1 MVNVY
6 LLYSPNRNRLHRKS
20 QLDIAHTYPV
30 QEMHLRDILHRN
42 RSQLSF
48 LFGPR
53 HAPKGIP
60 GNLSHRCRTN
70 LLDSL
75 DLQKNQGNIVRRC
88 LRRLAPSLYNK
99 DLVNH
104 RQSIR
109 LRERESRSIL
119 YKVYS
124 LFDLDFLGNILG
136 DSCCTT
142 VARHLQIQRKFQ
154 GYIRYILTILQSVDS
169 SQRGSLRK

>member
-20 QLDIAHTYPV
+20 QLDIAHTY
-30 QEMHLRDILHRN
+30 QAKQKRLRDMFHRN

-53 HAPKGIP
+53 HNQRDIP
-60 GNLSHRCRTN
+60 GNLSRRCRAN

-75 DLQKNQGNIVRRC
+75 GPGNFQGNIVRRC
-88 LRRLAPSLYNK
+88 LRYSEPNQRST

-109 LRERESRSIL
+109 LRELGNKSIL
-119 YKVYS
+119 SKVYS
-124 LFDLDFLGNILG
+124 SFDLDFLGNILG
-136 DSCCTT
+136 DSCCTI

-154 GYIRYILTILQSVDS
+154 GYIRYILTILQSAGS
-169 SQRGSLRK
+169 SQRDILRK